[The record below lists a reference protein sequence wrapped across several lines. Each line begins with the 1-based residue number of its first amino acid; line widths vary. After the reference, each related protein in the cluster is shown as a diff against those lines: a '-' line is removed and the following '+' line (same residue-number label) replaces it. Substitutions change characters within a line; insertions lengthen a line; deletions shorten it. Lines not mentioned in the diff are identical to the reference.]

1 MAALWCKMV
10 RFPVTPKKE
19 KELLG
24 EMARLG
30 IREADLSETFIRS
43 GGKGGQKVNK
53 SSSCVRLRHVPTGIE
68 VKCRTERSQVMNRFF
83 ARRIL
88 AGKIKEALKIFSTW
102 K

>member
-1 MAALWCKMV
+1 ML

-19 KELLG
+19 KELFV

-30 IREADLSETFIRS
+30 IRETDLIETFVRS

-53 SSSCVRLRHVPTGIE
+53 SSSCVRLRHLPTGIE
-68 VKCRTERSQVMNRFF
+68 VKCQAERSQVMNRFF

-88 AGKIKEALKIFSTW
+88 AGKIKAALKVLSTW